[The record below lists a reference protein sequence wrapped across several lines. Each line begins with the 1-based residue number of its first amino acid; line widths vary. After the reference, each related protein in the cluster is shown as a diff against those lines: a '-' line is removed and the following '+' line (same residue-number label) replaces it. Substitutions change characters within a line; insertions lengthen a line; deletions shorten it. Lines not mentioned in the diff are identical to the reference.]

1 MSHLLSKKEQRAIDK
16 AFNDLLS
23 PATAES
29 RYQHIDP
36 RKDNMEYTEE
46 EIEIAFEYFTSE
58 AQKIV
63 SNYLDTNF
71 PTLPKE
77 TIEVDEGRVYWKLM
91 RSRPGTAGFPN
102 SRSVHAFVRKK
113 DGAIF
118 RPASRKAPYVKG
130 KSAIRAYVTDEWA
143 ANVLTPHGVAYAR

>member
-1 MSHLLSKKEQRAIDK
+1 MSHRLSKEEQRFIDK
-16 AFNDLLS
+16 AFDDLLS
-23 PATAES
+23 PGLTD

-36 RKDNMEYTEE
+36 QKDNMEYTEE

-58 AQKIV
+58 AQRIV
-63 SNYLDTNF
+63 SNYMDTTF

-91 RSRPGTAGFPN
+91 RASNPGLHGLSN

-118 RPASRKAPYVKG
+118 RPASCKAPYTKG
-130 KSAIRAYVTDEWA
+130 KSAIRGYVTDDWA
-143 ANVLTPHGVAYAR
+143 SSVLTPHGVAYAK